1 MINGYTWRH
10 NSVVQYMAEALKE
23 NIPEQMSL
31 YADVEG
37 HTVGGGTIPPN
48 IVQTASRPDIVLVD
62 NASRTVWLLE
72 LTVSFESNFDAA
84 NKRKKE
90 RYTSLAADI
99 EDEKFK
105 CHNFPFEIGSRG
117 HISLSNK
124 SMLTLMHQLCQPRT
138 KLRHFIQN
146 ISKISFLASYSIYLS
161 RYKSNWVSVDL
172 MRPRLCN

>member
-1 MINGYTWRH
+1 
-10 NSVVQYMAEALKE
+10 
-23 NIPEQMSL
+23 MSL

-37 HTVGGGTIPPN
+37 HTVGGGTILPN
-48 IVQTASRPDIVLVD
+48 IVQLQASSRPDIVLVD
-62 NASRTVWLLE
+62 NASRTVCLLE
-72 LTVSFESNFDAA
+72 LNVSFESNFDAA

-90 RYTSLAADI
+90 RYTSLANDI
-99 EDEKFK
+99 ENENFK

-146 ISKISFLASYSIYLS
+146 ISKISFIASYSIYLT
-161 RYKSNWVSVDL
+161 RNESNWTRLDL
-172 MRPRLCN
+172 LCNPCSGC